1 MISPTEQFL
10 YTDHTDKTDHTETC
24 KGFSLKGFSVPS
36 VYKIFLC
43 EPTLRS
49 TRHA

>member
-10 YTDHTDKTDHTETC
+10 YTDHTDKTDHTESS
-24 KGFSLKGFSVPS
+24 KGLSLKGFSVPS
-36 VYKIFLC
+36 VYQIFLG

-49 TRHA
+49 KRHA